1 MKIGILGTRGIPN
14 HYGGFEQFAE
24 YLSAFLAK
32 QPDISVSVYNSHTH
46 PYQESEWNGVQLIHC
61 KDPEDRLGTAG
72 QFFYDLNCIIDA
84 RRRNFDVILQ
94 LGYTSSSVWGKL
106 LPKSAVI
113 ITNMDGLEWK
123 RTKFSKPVQRFIR
136 FAESLAITTSDFLI
150 ADSVGIQEHLQSAY
164 GATSKYIPYGA
175 HVFKTPEAAKIE
187 AYAVVAYA
195 YNMLVAR
202 LEPENSIE
210 VILDGVVTSGSPMPF
225 LVIGNH
231 HTAYGAYLKGKFKE
245 ATHIRF
251 VGGVYNLE
259 VLNNLRYYS
268 NLYFH
273 GHTVGGTNPS
283 LLEAMASGALLVAHD
298 NIFNRSILG
307 DEALYFSDASD
318 VAESITKVEKKRY
331 AHFVDRNRNKIEE
344 IYSWELINK
353 QYREYM
359 LSCLTHASKVN
370 QG

>member
-1 MKIGILGTRGIPN
+1 
-14 HYGGFEQFAE
+14 
-24 YLSAFLAK
+24 
-32 QPDISVSVYNSHTH
+32 
-46 PYQESEWNGVQLIHC
+46 
-61 KDPEDRLGTAG
+61 
-72 QFFYDLNCIIDA
+72 
-84 RRRNFDVILQ
+84 
-94 LGYTSSSVWGKL
+94 
-106 LPKSAVI
+106 
-113 ITNMDGLEWK
+113 TNMDGLEWK
-123 RTKFSKPVQRFIR
+123 RTKFSKPVRRFIK

-150 ADSVGIQEHLQSAY
+150 ADSIGIQEHLQSAY

-175 HVFKTPEAAKIE
+175 HVFKTPETAQIE
-187 AYAVVAYA
+187 AYDVAPYA

-210 VILDGVVTSGSPMPF
+210 VILDGVVASGSPMPF

-231 HTAYGAYLKGKFKE
+231 NTAYGAYLKDKFKE

-283 LLEAMASGALLVAHD
+283 LLEAMASGALLVAND
-298 NIFNRSILG
+298 NIFNKSILG

-344 IYSWELINK
+344 VYSWELINK

-359 LSCLTHASKVN
+359 LSCLAQASKVN

>member
-24 YLSAFLAK
+24 YLSQYLVTEG
-32 QPDISVSVYNSHTH
+32 DEVYVYNSHTH
-46 PYQESEWNGVQLIHC
+46 PYQETTWKGVHLIHQ
-61 KDPEDRLGTAG
+61 KDPEDQLGTAG
-72 QFFYDLNCIIDA
+72 QFLYDLNCIRDA
-84 RRRNFDVILQ
+84 RKRDFDAVLQ

-106 LPKSAVI
+106 LPKNAVI

-123 RTKFSKPVQRFIR
+123 RTKFSKPVRRFIK

-150 ADSVGIQEHLQSAY
+150 ADSIGIQEHLQSAY

-175 HVFKTPEAAKIE
+175 HVFKTPEVAKIE
-187 AYAVVAYA
+187 AYAVAAYA

-210 VILDGVVTSGSPMPF
+210 VILDGVVASGSPMPF

-231 HTAYGAYLKGKFKE
+231 NTAYGAYLKDKFKE

-331 AHFVDRNRNKIEE
+331 AHFVGRNRNKIEE

-359 LSCLTHASKVN
+359 LSCLAQTSKVN
-370 QG
+370 QD

>member
-210 VILDGVVTSGSPMPF
+210 VILDGVVASGSPMPF